1 MALASSNRAQVRYI
15 EETVFGVTPA
25 AGNPK
30 NLRVTGESLDFS
42 ISSETSKEIRSDRQ
56 TTDTV
61 QVGASASGGVNFELS
76 YAEFDPL
83 IEAVLQDT
91 WVHYGTAGAGAA
103 LSLGIDST
111 ARTLTAGVAPT
122 GNDAFTNLEVG
133 QWFKLTAPSDAANG
147 AYLKV
152 ASRTTTVITVD
163 AATPIPGTGT
173 RAAVANCVIKSS
185 RLKNGV
191 TQRSFTVEKEFADVG
206 QFFAFRG
213 MTASEFSLEFA
224 SGQILG
230 GSINFM
236 GKDSQQATATF
247 LPGTPVA
254 SQTYDVMNAVS
265 GVGNI
270 MEAGVALTG
279 QFIKSLSLSVN
290 NGLREQ
296 TAIGTMGSVAIAAG
310 TLNVSGD
317 IELYLA
323 DGTMY
328 NKFRNNTA
336 TSLSFSAKDGSGNG
350 YVIVLPKIKFT
361 SMQVQA
367 GGLDSDVMLAGG
379 YQALMGAVEGKTL
392 IIYRL

>member
-15 EETVFGVTPA
+15 EETTFGTTPVV
-25 AGNPK
+25 GNPK

-42 ISSETSKEIRSDRQ
+42 ISTETSKEIRSDRQ
-56 TTDTV
+56 ITDQV
-61 QVGASASGGVNFELS
+61 QVGASASGGVNIELS
-76 YAEFDPL
+76 YKEFDPL
-83 IEAVLQDT
+83 IEAVMQGT
-91 WVHYGTAGAGAA
+91 WVEFGTAGLGAA
-103 LSLGIDST
+103 VALDLNST
-111 ARTLTAGVAPT
+111 AGTLTASVAPT
-122 GNDAFTNLEVG
+122 GANAFTNLEVG
-133 QWFKLTAPSDAANG
+133 QWFKLIAPSDAANG

-163 AATPIPGTGT
+163 AATPLPGSGT
-173 RAAVANCVIKSS
+173 RIAVANCQISSS

-230 GSINFM
+230 GSVNFM
-236 GKDSQQATATF
+236 GKDSIQSVSTT

-279 QFIKSLSLSVN
+279 QFIKKLSLKIN

-296 TAIGTMGSVAIAAG
+296 TAIGTLGAVAIAAG

-323 DGTMY
+323 DAAMY

-336 TSLSFSAKDGSGNG
+336 TSLSFRCKDGAGNG
-350 YVIVLPKIKFT
+350 YVVTLPKIKFS

-367 GGLDSDVMLAGG
+367 GGLDADVMLAGG

-392 IIYRL
+392 LIDRV